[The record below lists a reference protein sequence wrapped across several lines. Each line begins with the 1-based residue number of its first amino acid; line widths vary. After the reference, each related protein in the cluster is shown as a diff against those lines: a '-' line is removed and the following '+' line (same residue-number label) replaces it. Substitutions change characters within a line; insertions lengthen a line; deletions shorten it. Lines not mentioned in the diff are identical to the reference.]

1 MYKQSSKI
9 HKKMFIS
16 KLSSTFI
23 NPIYCMANM
32 PFVIGMCVC
41 REGSEGVEGVQL
53 SDVNGNR
60 PRKYCNIYNVYS
72 GCLVTMY
79 LLVTY

>member
-1 MYKQSSKI
+1 M
-9 HKKMFIS
+9 
-16 KLSSTFI
+16 
-23 NPIYCMANM
+23 
-32 PFVIGMCVC
+32 IGMCVC

-79 LLVTY
+79 LHACHILDCICLLAKCC

>member
-1 MYKQSSKI
+1 
-9 HKKMFIS
+9 
-16 KLSSTFI
+16 
-23 NPIYCMANM
+23 MANM